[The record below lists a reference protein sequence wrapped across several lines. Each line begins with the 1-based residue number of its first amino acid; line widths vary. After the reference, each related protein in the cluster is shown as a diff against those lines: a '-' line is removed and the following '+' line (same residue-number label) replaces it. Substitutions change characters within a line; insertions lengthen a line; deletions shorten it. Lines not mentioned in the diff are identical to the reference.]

1 MSERVGDFGDSSPF
15 APSVHRGKWA
25 DATASPPAAGC
36 WIRGEVGCGEVCF
49 WRICFM
55 SNCSLSSLTPHG
67 RGRGLPAAVDRPPPS
82 TVRSRLA
89 RTGGGRCGIAVM
101 FGSCPLVLHLRT
113 AHRRP
118 SSSRSPPPPLCL
130 KAKQNCAPSLLPS
143 LPSLHVPHRVLSGC
157 RSICGT

>member
-1 MSERVGDFGDSSPF
+1 MSERVGDFGDSSPV

-55 SNCSLSSLTPHG
+55 SNCSLSSLN
-67 RGRGLPAAVDRPPPS
+67 PARPRPWLAC
-82 TVRSRLA
+82 RSRSASSFHRPASPRASPA
-89 RTGGGRCGIAVM
+89 RAGGGRCGIAVM

-118 SSSRSPPPPLCL
+118 SSSRSPPPPPLCL
-130 KAKQNCAPSLLPS
+130 KAKQNCAPPS
-143 LPSLHVPHRVLSGC
+143 LPPC
-157 RSICGT
+157 PP